1 MELYRRFSS
10 FRDLL
15 SLLRVVGLRFFFEE
29 ILLGFVLVS
38 LASFHLFW
46 GKISFSVVVNKQPL
60 YNRFPPH
67 LSAVIELL

>member
-15 SLLRVVGLRFFFEE
+15 SLLHVVGLRFFFEE

-38 LASFHLFW
+38 IASFHLFW
-46 GKISFSVVVNKQPL
+46 GKFSFSVVVNEHL
-60 YNRFPPH
+60 LSNCFPPH
-67 LSAVIELL
+67 LSAAIELL